1 MKTTENARH
10 ENAKKKQY
18 GLRKKMFIKS
28 TALYVF
34 HIVEPFTT
42 KCL

>member
-1 MKTTENARH
+1 MRDMKMQ
-10 ENAKKKQY
+10 KKQY